1 MISALQA
8 LVGRPSALFDSYAT
22 IAALEEV
29 VHAAQKVNDERASK
43 YSIILRKCR
52 PLVAETALQAIL
64 TKLVAP
70 KEEAE
75 VAKAIEKVL
84 KMKSSIAPEPIPRMP
99 AAGRTRPPA
108 PYYRRYERGP
118 RRCWTCNQ
126 TGHIARSCP
135 NNPNVK
141 RA

>member
-1 MISALQA
+1 MDSLISALQA
-8 LVGRPSALFDSYAT
+8 LVGRPSALFDAYAT

-29 VHAAQKVNDERASK
+29 VHAAQKVNDARASK

-52 PLVAETALQAIL
+52 PLVTEAALQAIL

-75 VAKAIEKVL
+75 VAKAIDKVL
-84 KMKSSIAPEPIPRMP
+84 NMKSSAAPAPAPRMP
-99 AAGRTRPPA
+99 TAGRTRPPA
-108 PYYRRYERGP
+108 PYRRGP
-118 RRCWTCNQ
+118 RRCWICNQ
-126 TGHIARSCP
+126 TGHIARFCP
-135 NNPNVK
+135 NNPNAR